1 MQASKSYL
9 AKLEPVFTFR
19 VPSKSEK
26 GKYHKVSWWEGG
38 KWECDCVAF
47 SMSKQKPKNCKHIS
61 LVKLS
66 FNQQNL

>member
-47 SMSKQKPKNCKHIS
+47 SMSKKPKNCKHIDI
-61 LVKLS
+61 LKLHFS
-66 FNQQNL
+66 NKNL